1 MFAIKW
7 DLSKAIA
14 KDLGQFKLVCALLLV
29 VLILSFVIITQTHAT
44 RLLTNNKELL
54 LTQRDFS
61 DIEWRNL
68 LLEQSTLE
76 EHSEIEYTATQKL
89 DMYRPST
96 AEEKLVKQQ

>member
-1 MFAIKW
+1 VFGIKW
-7 DLSKAIA
+7 DLGKVVVQ
-14 KDLGQFKLVCALLLV
+14 DLAQYKLIILALFLI
-29 VLILSFVIITQTHAT
+29 LILSFSIITQTHNT

-61 DIEWRNL
+61 DVEWRNL

-76 EHSEIEYTATQKL
+76 EHSNIEYMAKEKL
-89 DMYRPST
+89 GMYRPST

>member
-1 MFAIKW
+1 VFSIKW
-7 DLSKAIA
+7 DLSKVVVQ
-14 KDLGQFKLVCALLLV
+14 DLAQYKLIILALFLI
-29 VLILSFVIITQTHAT
+29 LILSFSIITQTHNT

-61 DIEWRNL
+61 DVEWRNL

-76 EHSEIEYTATQKL
+76 EHSNIEYMAKHKL
-89 DMYRPST
+89 GMYRPST